1 VSQPIDPT
9 PSHLDTRSA
18 LATFDSSARG
28 RVSAQTCN
36 VRVESEVRALMEA
49 AVARHGRLDF
59 LVCSAGGQFPSPA
72 EAISTKGWSAVV
84 ETNLTGAFL
93 CAREAYSAWMGIHSN
108 GGAIVFITAEVDNG
122 FPGMAHTGA
131 ARAGIAN
138 LARSLAVE
146 WAPAGIR
153 VNAVAPGIIAS
164 SGLDS
169 YAPEFREAVISTAA
183 AHIPFQ
189 RLGTC
194 EEVCATRC
202 QASFHTACVIRSAL
216 TRYETSVSAAPL
228 RP

>member
-1 VSQPIDPT
+1 MSQTIDPT
-9 PSHLDTRSA
+9 PSHLYTHSA
-18 LATFDSSARG
+18 LATFDSSARA
-28 RVSAQTCN
+28 RVSAKTCN

-49 AVARHGRLDF
+49 AVARHGRIDF

-93 CAREAYSAWMGIHSN
+93 CAREAHAAWMGAHANAN

-183 AHIPFQ
+183 RHIPFQ

-194 EEVCATRC
+194 EEVRVTRC
-202 QASFHTACVIRSAL
+202 HGSFHTAGVIRSAL
-216 TRYETSVSAAPL
+216 TR
-228 RP
+228 